1 MTGQHSKFT
10 CRHCRAE
17 LGLTDGLRLVI
28 ALVEIYSRV
37 SLTCRECRR
46 VTIWYPPRDRP
57 QNIVAKAAPAIA

>member
-1 MTGQHSKFT
+1 MAGQQSKFH

-37 SLTCRECRR
+37 PLTCQKCHK
-46 VTIWYPPRDRP
+46 VTVWHPPPGRALEERP
-57 QNIVAKAAPAIA
+57 AFSLAS